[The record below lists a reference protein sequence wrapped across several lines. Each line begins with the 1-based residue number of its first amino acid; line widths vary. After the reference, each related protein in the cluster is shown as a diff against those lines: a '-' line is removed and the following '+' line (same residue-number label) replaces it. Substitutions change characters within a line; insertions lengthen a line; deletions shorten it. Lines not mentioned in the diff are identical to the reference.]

1 MMDVISNRPF
11 DSHPRSIAKA
21 LSWRALGSID
31 TFVLS
36 WIVTGNFVWAGSI
49 ASFEVITKMIL
60 YYLHERGWSHVKW
73 GLVRPGSS
81 AVLQSAPVSRWR
93 EDEPEMPAVVP
104 AVARA
109 RRR

>member
-1 MMDVISNRPF
+1 MIADMISNKSF
-11 DSHPRSIAKA
+11 DSQPRSIAKA

-60 YYLHERGWSHVKW
+60 YYVHERTWSHIKW
-73 GLVRPGSS
+73 GMVAPRSTRS
-81 AVLQSAPVSRWR
+81 ASRRFGETREMSAS
-93 EDEPEMPAVVP
+93 
-104 AVARA
+104 
-109 RRR
+109 

>member
-1 MMDVISNRPF
+1 MIADMISNKSF
-11 DSHPRSIAKA
+11 DSQPRSIAKA

-60 YYLHERGWSHVKW
+60 YYIHERTWSHVKW
-73 GLVRPGSS
+73 GIVPQPSRSPSRRFAEAPELS
-81 AVLQSAPVSRWR
+81 AS
-93 EDEPEMPAVVP
+93 
-104 AVARA
+104 
-109 RRR
+109 